1 MGSTN
6 YRDLVAW
13 QRAIELTDQ
22 VYAST
27 RKWPKDEAF
36 GLTAQIRRAAVSIAA
51 NIAEGQG
58 RNGDREF
65 IHHLGIAHGSLCE
78 VDTLL
83 EIARRQAHLSE
94 EAYSSIIGTAA
105 RVASLIHGLK
115 KSLRPH

>member
-1 MGSTN
+1 
-6 YRDLVAW
+6 LVAW

-22 VYAST
+22 VYACT
-27 RKWPKDEAF
+27 RNWPKDEAF

-65 IHHLGIAHGSLCE
+65 INFLGIAHGSLCE
-78 VDTLL
+78 VETLL
-83 EIARRQAHLSE
+83 EIAKRQAYLVE
-94 EAYSSIIGTAA
+94 EEYSSILGATV

-115 KSLRPH
+115 KSLRAH